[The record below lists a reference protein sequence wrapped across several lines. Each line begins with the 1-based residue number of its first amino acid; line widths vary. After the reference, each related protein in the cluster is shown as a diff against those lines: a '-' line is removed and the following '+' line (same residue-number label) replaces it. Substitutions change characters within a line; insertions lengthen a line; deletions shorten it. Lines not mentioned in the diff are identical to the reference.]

1 MDLLTYL
8 LSGIWNFSI
17 ASIPLINVF
26 FLKRVCKTK
35 EKNIVVILILQFLLS
50 IYFWIKMEELH
61 IFLYQIFPYVFA
73 FIWVLCDL
81 YLKRKKTQN
90 IDTGEDD
97 SKQLKKSD
105 F

>member
-1 MDLLTYL
+1 
-8 LSGIWNFSI
+8 
-17 ASIPLINVF
+17 
-26 FLKRVCKTK
+26 
-35 EKNIVVILILQFLLS
+35 
-50 IYFWIKMEELH
+50 MEELH